1 METCRLCLRLKP
13 LRDSHLVSK
22 FVTDWIKR
30 TSVTGKLRPATAP
43 NLRIQ
48 DSPKIKLLCE
58 DCEQLLSRYE
68 QYFSGHIFRPVL
80 ESLKPTIQ
88 YDERLLKFAVS
99 LSWRTYQYCAQSMS
113 WRNRIIRTHAEET
126 AEAWR
131 DFLLNDV
138 SLRDGE
144 HHCLMLRLVPDA
156 DNLQGTNVNINWYFF
171 RAIDTTM
178 AQNNEEAF
186 VYTKLPGF
194 AFLSTLVPGPFQYL
208 AGTLIKKNG
217 SFDFYSQQVSRTI
230 FSFLFTRHEA
240 ALSPIAQL
248 TKDQKKRIED
258 DYLKNHNRVAD
269 SYGFKVYLA
278 QEISRQKKP

>member
-1 METCRLCLRLKP
+1 M
-13 LRDSHLVSK
+13 
-22 FVTDWIKR
+22 
-30 TSVTGKLRPATAP
+30 
-43 NLRIQ
+43 
-48 DSPKIKLLCE
+48 
-58 DCEQLLSRYE
+58 
-68 QYFSGHIFRPVL
+68 
-80 ESLKPTIQ
+80 
-88 YDERLLKFAVS
+88 
-99 LSWRTYQYCAQSMS
+99 
-113 WRNRIIRTHAEET
+113 
-126 AEAWR
+126 
-131 DFLLNDV
+131 LNDV